1 MIPDVIII
9 GEGIFKLDIEV
20 NKREIITQNDA
31 LADFLARQ
39 VTQRRKTISAII
51 PILKMA
57 QKQIHKYRNINTI
70 YSIFLFINLYITQ
83 LLDTYMQF

>member
-57 QKQIHKYRNINTI
+57 QKQIHK
-70 YSIFLFINLYITQ
+70 
-83 LLDTYMQF
+83 

>member
-20 NKREIITQNDA
+20 NKREIITQNEA
-31 LADFLARQ
+31 LAEILARQ

-57 QKQIHKYRNINTI
+57 QKQIHK
-70 YSIFLFINLYITQ
+70 
-83 LLDTYMQF
+83 

>member
-31 LADFLARQ
+31 LAEILARQ

-57 QKQIHKYRNINTI
+57 QKQIHK
-70 YSIFLFINLYITQ
+70 
-83 LLDTYMQF
+83 

>member
-31 LADFLARQ
+31 LAEILARQ
-39 VTQRRKTISAII
+39 VTQRRKTISAIT
-51 PILKMA
+51 PILNMA
-57 QKQIHKYRNINTI
+57 QKQIHK
-70 YSIFLFINLYITQ
+70 
-83 LLDTYMQF
+83 